1 MGKDGKG
8 VDVMSTSTMLRKEEY
23 LFAKEMES
31 YIKTLRNQQKVS
43 QDDAYA
49 DAKEALKR
57 TGVIN
62 RNGNTKKKIV
72 SWE

>member
-1 MGKDGKG
+1 MGKDEKG
-8 VDVMSTSTMLRKEEY
+8 VDAMSTATILRKEEY

-31 YIKTLRNQQKVS
+31 YIETLKNQQKMS
-43 QDDAYA
+43 QDDAYE
-49 DAKEALKR
+49 DAKNALKR